1 MEWKAPPRQNEP
13 VSEQWAKAAEKW
25 AALNAAADLL
35 EESKSAYLSQRMAAL
50 GDMPVSKAELA
61 VKSSADWSDY
71 IKKMVRAREQANL
84 AKIEAE
90 FLKMRFSEWQ
100 ASDANNRQQMRMA
113 S

>member
-1 MEWKAPPRQNEP
+1 MNRPNIP
-13 VSEQWAKAAEKW
+13 VSEQWYHAARKW
-25 AALNAAADLL
+25 ADMNAAADML
-35 EESKSAYLSQRMAAL
+35 EEGKSAYLSQRMAAL

-84 AKIEAE
+84 AKIEME
-90 FLKMRFSEWQ
+90 FMRMRFSETMS
-100 ASDANNRQQMRMA
+100 SDATERQQLRMA

>member
-1 MEWKAPPRQNEP
+1 MIAPRPNVLP
-13 VSEQWAKAAEKW
+13 SEAWYNAATRWAS
-25 AALNAAADLL
+25 LQAAADML
-35 EESKSAYLSQRMAAL
+35 EEGKSAYLSQRMAAL

-90 FLKMRFSEWQ
+90 FLKMKFSEWM
-100 ASDANNRQQMRMA
+100 AHDANARTEARLTR
-113 S
+113 